1 MTSTSIKNIFLQ
13 IPAGVRSFLI
23 KAIAVFI
30 GWQLLY
36 RLLLTRI
43 NQPDFF
49 LTNSTAWGTSS
60 VLKMF
65 YRNVDMIPDNFKA
78 IILINGQK
86 VIGIA
91 NPCNALEI
99 FVLYFAF
106 LYCDPAPNKNK
117 WRFAFV
123 GIPAIYLANIIRCTI
138 ITWLNISHRGWVD
151 ISHHYIFTTLVYL
164 LFFSL
169 WIKFTK
175 SVSNS

>member
-106 LYCDPAPNKNK
+106 LYCYLYGQHHSLHHNNLAKHQPSRMGRHQPSLHIYHFGLSSGFFIMDQIHQI
-117 WRFAFV
+117 RF
-123 GIPAIYLANIIRCTI
+123 
-138 ITWLNISHRGWVD
+138 
-151 ISHHYIFTTLVYL
+151 
-164 LFFSL
+164 
-169 WIKFTK
+169 
-175 SVSNS
+175 